1 MQKLL
6 QKLSQISNAE
16 TSSFKTLRFYSIF
29 LWRHR
34 AFWFRALLCWA
45 VGISIILFQDS
56 PQYDLRF
63 QMRGLQKTSSEI
75 ILIQITEEDWS
86 SLIERHQNILRP
98 LKEISSLSDSFFWNP
113 RVWSQLLSEL
123 LKLEPRALGVSFFFG
138 DYVQLPTLSSNQREI
153 FFNPKIVWAA
163 EMDSSERLIMPAFS
177 ARSNTNIGIKNL
189 KLDDDGVLRRYGSPF
204 FEIDHFAS
212 QLVRVAHPQK
222 SFFIPKTNQLINYM
236 GPENTFP
243 SFDLKDILS
252 HKVDPSIF
260 KNKIIIIGSSSGSF
274 DLMQTPL
281 GPMSRAE
288 ILANICDNILGNKSI
303 DHFHRLF
310 YFTILFL
317 VLMATLWIITSY
329 PQTVALTVLF
339 WLTTLF
345 TTLSAWAFDAH
356 YFWMPVLAPVTQI
369 TVTYIVFLSYHLN
382 LGEKRNWKLQEE
394 QRYLFEIE
402 QLKSNFVSMMSHD
415 LKTPIAKIQA
425 IVDRLLAKS
434 ENSELNT
441 DLKSL
446 RRFSDELHRYI
457 RSILQISKVE
467 AKDFR
472 LNKEVTDINE
482 NILRVI
488 ARISPL
494 AQEKDIQI
502 TTKLEPMFSLE
513 VDITLIE
520 EVIANLLENAV
531 QYTPNAGHIIV
542 SSQDDGEKV
551 KVTIEDN
558 GVGIEATEQ
567 EQIWG
572 KFIRGKQSQLNVQG
586 SGLGLYLVKYFV
598 ELHQGGVS
606 LESKVGVGTKI
617 GFWLPVNE
625 SEGTSNEQ
633 SS

>member
-1 MQKLL
+1 MKKTWLDEI
-6 QKLSQISNAE
+6 LSDQSPE
-16 TSSFKTLRFYSIF
+16 VKRLRYAF
-29 LWRHR
+29 LFTWRHR
-34 AFWFRALLCWA
+34 AFWLRAILCWA

-63 QMRGLQKTSSEI
+63 QMRGVQQTSPEI

-98 LKEISSLSDSFFWNP
+98 LKEISNLSDSFFWNP
-113 RVWSQLLSEL
+113 RVWSQLLSDL

-138 DYVQLPTLSSNQREI
+138 DYVQLPTLSANQREI

-163 EMDSSERLIMPAFS
+163 EMDSSERLVMPAFS
-177 ARSNTNIGIKNL
+177 ARSNSNIGIKNL
-189 KLDDDGVLRRYGSPF
+189 KLDEDGVLRRYGSPF

-212 QLVRVAHPQK
+212 QLVRVGHPQK
-222 SFFIPKTNQLINYM
+222 KFFIPKTNQLINYA
-236 GPENTFP
+236 GPAGTFQ

-252 HKVDPSIF
+252 HKIDASIF

-288 ILANICDNILGNKSI
+288 ILANISDNILGQKNI
-303 DHFHRLF
+303 DHFHRIF
-310 YFTILFL
+310 YFAILFL
-317 VLMATLWIITSY
+317 LEIATLWIIVSY
-329 PQTVALTVLF
+329 PQTVALVVLF

-345 TTLSAWAFDAH
+345 ASLSAWVFDAR
-356 YFWMPVLAPVTQI
+356 YFWIPVLAPLAQI
-369 TVTYIVFLSYHLN
+369 SVTYIIFLSYHLT
-382 LGEKRNWKLQEE
+382 LGEQRNWRLQEE
-394 QRYLFEIE
+394 QRYLSEIE

-425 IVDRLLAKS
+425 IVDRLLSKS
-434 ENSELNT
+434 LDLELNN

-446 RRFSDELHRYI
+446 RRFSDDLHRSI

-488 ARISPL
+488 ARLKPL
-494 AQEKDIQI
+494 AEEKNIQLS
-502 TTKLEPMFSLE
+502 TKLEPMFSLE
-513 VDITLIE
+513 VDMTLIE

-531 QYTPNAGHIIV
+531 QYTAAGGRVEI
-542 SSQDDGEKV
+542 SSQDDGQNV
-551 KVTIEDN
+551 RVTVEDD
-558 GVGIEATEQ
+558 GVGIDELEQ
-567 EQIWG
+567 KQIWG
-572 KFIRGKQSQLNVQG
+572 KFIRGQQSQMNVQG

-598 ELHQGGVS
+598 ELHSGKVF
-606 LESKVGVGTKI
+606 LESKIGHGTKI
-617 GFWLPVNE
+617 GFTLPVQE
-625 SEGTSNEQ
+625 PEKGT
-633 SS
+633 

>member
-1 MQKLL
+1 MKSEWLD
-6 QKLSQISNAE
+6 KILSDQHSG
-16 TSSFKTLRFYSIF
+16 FKRLRYGF
-29 LWRHR
+29 LFVLRHR
-34 AFWFRALLCWA
+34 AFWLRALLCWS

-63 QMRGLQKTSSEI
+63 QMRGVQQTSPEI

-98 LKEISSLSDSFFWNP
+98 LKEISNLSDSFFWNP
-113 RVWSQLLSEL
+113 RVWSQLLSDL
-123 LKLEPRALGVSFFFG
+123 LKLEPRVLGVSFFFG

-163 EMDSSERLIMPAFS
+163 EMDSSERLVMPAFS
-177 ARSNTNIGIKNL
+177 ARSNSNIGIKIL
-189 KLDDDGVLRRYGSPF
+189 KLDEDGVLRRYGSPF

-212 QLVRVAHPQK
+212 QLVRIAHPQK
-222 SFFIPKTNQLINYM
+222 NFFIPKTNQLINYA
-236 GPENTFP
+236 GPENTFQ
-243 SFDLKDILS
+243 SFDLKDVLS
-252 HKVDPSIF
+252 HKIDPSIF

-288 ILANICDNILGNKSI
+288 ILANICDNILSNKSI

-310 YFTILFL
+310 YIAILFL
-317 VLMATLWIITSY
+317 LEIAALWILGTY
-329 PQTVALTVLF
+329 PQTVALVVLF

-345 TTLSAWAFDAH
+345 ASLSAWVFDAR
-356 YFWMPVLAPVTQI
+356 YFWIPVLAPVAQI
-369 TVTYIVFLSYHLN
+369 SVTYIIFLSYHLS
-382 LGEKRNWKLQEE
+382 LGERRNWRLQEE
-394 QRYLFEIE
+394 QRYLSEIE
-402 QLKSNFVSMMSHD
+402 RLKSNFVSMMSHD

-425 IVDRLLAKS
+425 IIDRLLAKS
-434 ENSELNT
+434 LDLELNA

-482 NILRVI
+482 NILRVL
-488 ARISPL
+488 ARLSPL
-494 AQEKDIQI
+494 AQEKNIRLI
-502 TTKLEPMFSLE
+502 TKLEPIFSLE

-520 EVIANLLENAV
+520 EVIANLLENAI
-531 QYTPNAGHIIV
+531 QYTAIGGKIEL
-542 SSQDDGEKV
+542 SSQDDGQNV
-551 KVTIEDN
+551 KVMIEDN
-558 GVGIEATEQ
+558 GVGISEAEQ
-567 EQIWG
+567 KQIWG
-572 KFIRGKQSQLNVQG
+572 KFIRGQQSQMNVQG

-598 ELHQGGVS
+598 ELHHGKVF
-606 LESKVGVGTKI
+606 LESKFGCGTKV
-617 GFWLPVNE
+617 GFSLPVQE
-625 SEGTSNEQ
+625 PDTRS
-633 SS
+633 